1 MLFKRFERSIYRNL
15 TELCTTPVWAVLLV
29 QRSMSYVP
37 SVYRNQQRLQ
47 ESRKIRTLETAVSAI
62 QTHSHELRSKIVNLN
77 LDLNSV
83 SETDITLAILKNK
96 QTNQ

>member
-47 ESRKIRTLETAVSAI
+47 ESRKVRAI
-62 QTHSHELRSKIVNLN
+62 QTHSHELWSKIVNLN

-83 SETDITLAILKNK
+83 SETDITLAILK